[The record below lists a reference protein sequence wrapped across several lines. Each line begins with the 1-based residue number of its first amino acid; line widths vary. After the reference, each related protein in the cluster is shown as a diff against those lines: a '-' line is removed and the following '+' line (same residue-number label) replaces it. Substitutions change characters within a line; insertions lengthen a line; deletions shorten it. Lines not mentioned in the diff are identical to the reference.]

1 MVGYRGQRVAR
12 PTERI
17 GLREGDEILRY
28 AQDDR
33 RGERVKR
40 EFVGFG
46 VKLRRERGKRKKQ
59 VPRFARNDNSPEFR
73 HARNDNARG
82 FRRAWRWVGLV
93 GHAEWPARSRSEDR
107 PVHAERIR
115 RSWEAGKCVAVGPVV
130 RLGRVV
136 GRFVAG
142 RAEFGVEVGAGVE
155 VGVIRA
161 VRVGGRAGRGSRGCH

>member
-1 MVGYRGQRVAR
+1 LGQVAEWVGQSVAGYRGERVAR

-33 RGERVKR
+33 RRERVKR
-40 EFVGFG
+40 EFVGCG
-46 VKLRRERGKRKKQ
+46 LKLRRERGKRKKQ

-73 HARNDNARG
+73 LARNDNSREFRHARNDNSWG
-82 FRRAWRWVGLV
+82 FRRAGGWVGLV

-115 RSWEAGKCVAVGPVV
+115 CSWGALEGAAM
-130 RLGRVV
+130 GRVV
-136 GRFVAG
+136 GRGCWAWVRGWAG
-142 RAEFGVEVGAGVE
+142 REATPLKG
-155 VGVIRA
+155 
-161 VRVGGRAGRGSRGCH
+161 